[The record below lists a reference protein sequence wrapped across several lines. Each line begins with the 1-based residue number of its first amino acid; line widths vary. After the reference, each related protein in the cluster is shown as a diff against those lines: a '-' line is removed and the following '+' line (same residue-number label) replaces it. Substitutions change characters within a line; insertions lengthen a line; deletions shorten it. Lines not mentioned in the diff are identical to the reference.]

1 VRSWTIPIKALALGC
16 LCAFPMA
23 PAQAESGL
31 IQVDMQLVLAV
42 DISFS
47 ISVDE
52 LDIQRRGYVAAF
64 QDPDVIASITNG
76 YRGRI
81 AVTVLE
87 WAGEDSQYQVVPWML
102 IADPISANVFAERL
116 NTAPVRRKGRTSL
129 SQALTKA
136 LGLFRQSPFRSN
148 RLVIDISSD
157 GFNNNGARIDRARD
171 KVEYHGITVNG
182 LPLMAG
188 KSSGIEAGLDDYFQD
203 CVITGLGAFVEP
215 VLDWQDFG
223 PTLKKKLIAEISG
236 PAYQPVQARI
246 YRASE
251 TPAQSAGFDCLT
263 GEKED
268 LMRFIQQLQDATG
281 QRAPRWL
288 PREQD
293 WPMPD

>member
-87 WAGEDSQYQVVPWML
+87 WAG
-102 IADPISANVFAERL
+102 
-116 NTAPVRRKGRTSL
+116 
-129 SQALTKA
+129 
-136 LGLFRQSPFRSN
+136 
-148 RLVIDISSD
+148 
-157 GFNNNGARIDRARD
+157 
-171 KVEYHGITVNG
+171 
-182 LPLMAG
+182 
-188 KSSGIEAGLDDYFQD
+188 
-203 CVITGLGAFVEP
+203 
-215 VLDWQDFG
+215 
-223 PTLKKKLIAEISG
+223 
-236 PAYQPVQARI
+236 
-246 YRASE
+246 
-251 TPAQSAGFDCLT
+251 
-263 GEKED
+263 
-268 LMRFIQQLQDATG
+268 
-281 QRAPRWL
+281 
-288 PREQD
+288 
-293 WPMPD
+293 